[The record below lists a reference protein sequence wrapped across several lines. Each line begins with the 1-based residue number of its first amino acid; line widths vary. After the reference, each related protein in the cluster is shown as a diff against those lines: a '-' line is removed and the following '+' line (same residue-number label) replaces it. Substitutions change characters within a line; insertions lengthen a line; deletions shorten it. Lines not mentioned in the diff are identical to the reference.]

1 MPSACYTGELSAAT
15 NLAGIVLED
24 AGPELVLNE
33 TVITAV
39 APE

>member
-1 MPSACYTGELSAAT
+1 MPSGCYTGELSAAT